1 MLACITLFVCVSTCV
16 CVCVADITAN
26 EFIQQRG
33 SLRSRYEL
41 LVDFLSEMLAVGV
54 DVINVFSLMDV
65 RERTLD
71 VRFAVHSSPF
81 LRAEKLQGYLAAHK
95 QKVLCN
101 DDPGSYPVG
110 YTVIFL

>member
-1 MLACITLFVCVSTCV
+1 
-16 CVCVADITAN
+16 VCVADITAKD
-26 EFIQQRG
+26 FIEQRG

-41 LVDFLSEMLAVGV
+41 LVDFLSEMLSVGI
-54 DVINVFSLMDV
+54 DDINVFSLTDV

-81 LRAEKLQGYLAAHK
+81 LRAERLQGYLAAHK

-101 DDPGSYPVG
+101 DDPGCYPVG
-110 YTVIFL
+110 YTVDFL